1 MKIRPPFSG
10 SIRGAPPSSV
20 AAFTLVEI
28 MVAMSVFVLLL
39 GGVVV
44 ANLCGL
50 KMLAISTTK
59 LTATQSAREA
69 VGKLT
74 DEIRTSKSVYVG
86 NVTNGVFVA
95 LPAAAPQ
102 VGAGVLIYPTTNT
115 TNFILYFVNPSDQS
129 FRRTTSVPGTTTV
142 LAQSLTNSVAF
153 TAQDCLGNVLTNS
166 QNNRV
171 IHLDLEFYQAQG
183 LTPADYYKLET
194 SVTRRA
200 LN

>member
-1 MKIRPPFSG
+1 MKIHPPFSG
-10 SIRGAPPSSV
+10 SRRGVPPLSV

-28 MVAMSVFVLLL
+28 MVAMSVFLLLL

-59 LTATQSAREA
+59 LTATDAARKA
-69 VGKLT
+69 IGKLT
-74 DEIRTSKSVYVG
+74 DEIRASKSVYVG

-95 LPAAAPQ
+95 LPIGGLQ
-102 VGAGVLIYPTTNT
+102 AGTGLLIYPTTNA
-115 TNFILYFVNPSDQS
+115 TNFIIYFVNPSDQS

-142 LAQSLTNSVAF
+142 LAQSLTNTVAF

-171 IHLDLEFYQAQG
+171 IHLDLEFFQAQG
-183 LTPADYYKLET
+183 QTPADYYKLET
-194 SVTRRA
+194 SATRRA
-200 LN
+200 LE